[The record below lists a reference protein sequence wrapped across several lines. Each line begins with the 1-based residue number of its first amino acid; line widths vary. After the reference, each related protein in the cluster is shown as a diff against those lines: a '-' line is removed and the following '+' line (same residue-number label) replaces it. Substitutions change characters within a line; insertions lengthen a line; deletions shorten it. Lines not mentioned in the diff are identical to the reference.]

1 MITDML
7 TGMAKDALT
16 DIAKDELDN
25 YLDSIEWYTQLNSI
39 GSFGK
44 VVFKVSSLSIL
55 SPNDYKIDRGA
66 KTKKH
71 SLINNPDITEFQGR
85 QLINVS
91 FSIKL
96 ISTLTNISRA
106 RERLT
111 KYVDEGHHF
120 PLVLS
125 GNKIGENT
133 FMLTKYSEKVVKTDR
148 VGTPIVVELDV
159 SFEEYIEKMNKPKE
173 LQVQQ
178 KGIKKL
184 EKKVVGMIN
193 GQVLQQLSK
202 VRLW

>member
-7 TGMAKDALT
+7 TGMATDALT

-25 YLDSIEWYTQLNSI
+25 YLDSVEWYTQLNSI

-71 SLINNPDITEFQGR
+71 PLINNPDITEFQGR

-148 VGTPIVVELDV
+148 IGTPIVVELDV
-159 SFEEYIEKMNKPKE
+159 SFEEYIEKINKPKE

-184 EKKVVGMIN
+184 ERKVVGMIN

>member
-7 TGMAKDALT
+7 TGMATDALT

-25 YLDSIEWYTQLNSI
+25 YLDSVEWYTQLNSI

-71 SLINNPDITEFQGR
+71 QLINNPDITEFQGR

-120 PLVLS
+120 PLILS

-148 VGTPIVVELDV
+148 IGTPIVVELDV
-159 SFEEYIEKMNKPKE
+159 SFEEYIEKINKPKE

-184 EKKVVGMIN
+184 ERKVVGMIN